1 MNFCIICKYTK
12 KMQQVYRI
20 LYIYSN
26 IHNSFTVILYIFV
39 IKTNSIDMYN

>member
-12 KMQQVYRI
+12 KCNKCI
-20 LYIYSN
+20 ESCIYSN